1 MYRCENERLRAGET
15 AALTS
20 MRQNAQVASKYLI
33 KAAQDAEMSI
43 KYVKKNLSDVTDTDQ
58 SVLIDML

>member
-1 MYRCENERLRAGET
+1 
-15 AALTS
+15 

-43 KYVKKNLSDVTDTDQ
+43 KYVKKNLSDVTDTEQ
-58 SVLIDML
+58 SVLIEIL